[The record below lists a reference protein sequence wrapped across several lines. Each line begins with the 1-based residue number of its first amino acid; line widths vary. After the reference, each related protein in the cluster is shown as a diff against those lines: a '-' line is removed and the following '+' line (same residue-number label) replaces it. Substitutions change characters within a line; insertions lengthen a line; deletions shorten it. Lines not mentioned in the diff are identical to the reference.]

1 MDYGTIALIA
11 SLLLAILSGVF
22 GVKYKMYSK
31 KLKQAVELIAT
42 IRDAVADKKIT
53 DEEVIE
59 IIEKGKALLEPPS
72 KAGSSSGCCGGS
84 IA

>member
-1 MDYGTIALIA
+1 MDYGIIALTA
-11 SLLLAILSGVF
+11 SLLLAILSAVF

-31 KLKQAVELIAT
+31 KFKQAVELIAA

-59 IIEKGKALLEPPS
+59 IIEKGKALLQPPAKTTS
-72 KAGSSSGCCGGS
+72 KCCS